1 MPEPI
6 YILFSFALLLVKVVS
21 WAMVIRA
28 LISWINIGE
37 DNKFVKFLYGFTE
50 PAVYPVRKL
59 FYKMNWFTDTPI
71 DMSFT
76 VSFLFLFIVEM
87 ILEILMG

>member
-28 LISWINIGE
+28 LLSWINIGE
-37 DNKFVKFLYGFTE
+37 DSKLVGFLYGFTE

-59 FYKMNWFTDTPI
+59 FNKMNWFADTPI

-76 VSFLFLFIVEM
+76 FSFFLLFFIEI
-87 ILEILMG
+87 ILELLII